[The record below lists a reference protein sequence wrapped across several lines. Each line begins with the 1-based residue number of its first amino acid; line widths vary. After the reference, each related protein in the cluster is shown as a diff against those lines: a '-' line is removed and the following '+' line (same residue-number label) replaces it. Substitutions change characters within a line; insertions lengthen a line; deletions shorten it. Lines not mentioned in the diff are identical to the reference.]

1 MTLSSARGPTCQAQL
16 GLVSH
21 RLAGHSTLLTTSSHI
36 PKTNTKFPHSWIQLK
51 IHLQIQIQSPCL
63 ACFTFVN
70 HAYSKHKYIY
80 KFNQRV
86 WSCDGSAS
94 IRMCCESNQNLI
106 FLKWNWSV
114 ELSCSTS
121 RVGERTGIYPLK
133 ILPPS
138 CLLEE
143 RFKSNQFK
151 QFWQYWLW
159 DMFLVQKKWCFG
171 GGAMSLDNIL

>member
-1 MTLSSARGPTCQAQL
+1 MWS
-16 GLVSH
+16 
-21 RLAGHSTLLTTSSHI
+21 
-36 PKTNTKFPHSWIQLK
+36 
-51 IHLQIQIQSPCL
+51 QISKSCKE
-63 ACFTFVN
+63 N
-70 HAYSKHKYIY
+70 SKHVFRTQSLKVFST
-80 KFNQRV
+80 KVKKNRAF
-86 WSCDGSAS
+86 
-94 IRMCCESNQNLI
+94 SNQNLI

-159 DMFLVQKKWCFG
+159 DMFLVLKKWCVG
-171 GGAMSLDNIL
+171 GGAMSLDNILVGRWKRDNSAMLDNYLCG